1 MTSAL
6 IDTSVLL
13 DYLAGDKRAQ
23 RAIAPYEHRSI
34 SVVTWLEL
42 MAVCP
47 PEAAESTRGFL
58 RTFERLSVSESIA
71 DEALRL
77 IQQKPGLA
85 LDRAL
90 TWASANVNQL
100 VYVTAD
106 PVHVVKTDRNVALPY
121 RWTVGRSSTLERASS
136 K

>member
-23 RAIAPYEHRSI
+23 RALAPYAHRSI

-42 MAVCP
+42 MAICP
-47 PEAAESTRGFL
+47 PDTLEPTRGFL

-77 IQQKPGLA
+77 MQQKPGLPFH
-85 LDRAL
+85 RAL
-90 TWASANVNQL
+90 TWASAKVNQL
-100 VYVTAD
+100 VFVTVD
-106 PVHVVKTDRNVALPY
+106 PAHVVKTDRNVHMPY
-121 RWTVGRSSTLERASS
+121 RRANGHSSATAGSQ
-136 K
+136 

>member
-6 IDTSVLL
+6 IDTSLLL

-23 RAIAPYEHRSI
+23 RAIGEFTHRSI

-42 MAVCP
+42 MAICP
-47 PEAAESTRGFL
+47 DDALEPTRGFL
-58 RTFERLSVSESIA
+58 RSFERLSVSESIA

-77 IQQKPGLA
+77 MRRKPGLA

-90 TWASANVNQL
+90 TWASATVNQL
-100 VYVTAD
+100 AYVTVNPEFVAKSD
-106 PVHVVKTDRNVALPY
+106 PNVTMPY
-121 RWTVGRSSTLERASS
+121 RWPAGRWATPKSEA
-136 K
+136 